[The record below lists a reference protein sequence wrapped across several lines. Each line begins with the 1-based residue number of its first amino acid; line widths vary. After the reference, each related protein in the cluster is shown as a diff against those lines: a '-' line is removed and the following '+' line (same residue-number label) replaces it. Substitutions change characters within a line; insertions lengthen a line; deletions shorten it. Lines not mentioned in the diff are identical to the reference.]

1 MMKPCKPI
9 FAKKKGCCK
18 QETAVGKRPCTSPVA
33 KKGGRQA
40 VRSCQKMADCGDLK
54 QMSRENGLNFAK
66 SGRLTV
72 RTSQHLFTKPA
83 PGNSLC
89 TSFANIGLQK
99 KAENIQFLLAT
110 ANTDGDPVRTRSKK
124 L

>member
-1 MMKPCKPI
+1 M
-9 FAKKKGCCK
+9 
-18 QETAVGKRPCTSPVA
+18 AVGKQPCFSLVA
-33 KKGGRQA
+33 KKGGRLA
-40 VRSCQKMADCGDLK
+40 VRSCQKMSICGDLR
-54 QMSRENGLNFAK
+54 QMNRENELNFAK

-72 RTSQHLFTKPA
+72 RISQHLFTKPA